1 MDHFIL
7 GSMFFGKDLENQ
19 RVVILNKKKKNKGFD
34 FKQDMFLSYY
44 CYCGLQVVK
53 DIFVYQKS
61 ISCVW
66 NVKDQ
71 KKGPRENLKMKD
83 EMTCGEFEFF
93 LYENGSLLA
102 NRVSLT
108 LNSNIFTPAR
118 NNFKNIKWSRICQM

>member
-19 RVVILNKKKKNKGFD
+19 RVVILNKKKRIKGLI

-71 KKGPRENLKMKD
+71 KKGTRENLKMKD

-93 LYENGSLLA
+93 YMKMGLCWLIGYLW
-102 NRVSLT
+102 
-108 LNSNIFTPAR
+108 P
-118 NNFKNIKWSRICQM
+118 

>member
-1 MDHFIL
+1 
-7 GSMFFGKDLENQ
+7 
-19 RVVILNKKKKNKGFD
+19 
-34 FKQDMFLSYY
+34 MFLSYY

-66 NVKDQ
+66 NMKDQ

-83 EMTCGEFEFF
+83 EMTCGEFKFF
-93 LYENGSLLA
+93 LYENGSLLD

-108 LNSNIFTPAR
+108 LNPNIFTPVR
-118 NNFKNIKWSRICQM
+118 NNFKNIKWSRICQT

>member
-1 MDHFIL
+1 
-7 GSMFFGKDLENQ
+7 
-19 RVVILNKKKKNKGFD
+19 
-34 FKQDMFLSYY
+34 MFLSYY

-83 EMTCGEFEFF
+83 EMTYGEFEFF
-93 LYENGSLLA
+93 YMKMGLCWIIGYLW
-102 NRVSLT
+102 
-108 LNSNIFTPAR
+108 P
-118 NNFKNIKWSRICQM
+118 

>member
-19 RVVILNKKKKNKGFD
+19 RVVILNKKKRIKGLI

-66 NVKDQ
+66 NMKDQ
-71 KKGPRENLKMKD
+71 KKDQEKIWKWKMKWLVD
-83 EMTCGEFEFF
+83 NLNFF
-93 LYENGSLLA
+93 YMKMGLCWIIGYLW
-102 NRVSLT
+102 
-108 LNSNIFTPAR
+108 P
-118 NNFKNIKWSRICQM
+118 

>member
-7 GSMFFGKDLENQ
+7 GSMFFCKDLENQ
-19 RVVILNKKKKNKGFD
+19 RVVILNKKKRIKGLI

>member
-1 MDHFIL
+1 
-7 GSMFFGKDLENQ
+7 
-19 RVVILNKKKKNKGFD
+19 
-34 FKQDMFLSYY
+34 MFLSYY
-44 CYCGLQVVK
+44 YYCGLQVVK

-93 LYENGSLLA
+93 YMKMGLCWLIGYLW
-102 NRVSLT
+102 
-108 LNSNIFTPAR
+108 P
-118 NNFKNIKWSRICQM
+118 

>member
-19 RVVILNKKKKNKGFD
+19 RVVILNKKKRIKGLI

-93 LYENGSLLA
+93 LYENGSLLD

-108 LNSNIFTPAR
+108 LNPNIFTPVR
-118 NNFKNIKWSRICQM
+118 NNFKNIKWSRICQT